1 MRARAVQV
9 MSRSL
14 HAASRRPRRIGLPL
28 PSSRSGRKANKNIS
42 SARAGK
48 HQDAEQRGELKP
60 GSELSPL
67 APKGKSVSISGLVAR
82 LWRSPYALRD
92 TTSCDWPCRR
102 QVATPASH
110 WQWWPGGRKGRLP
123 ALWSTRIFDG
133 RGSLIRSGFH
143 GCFCQRVQHECTSL
157 WPRHRSPRARSVP
170 SEGTSSSPPWQP
182 PSRWSGGRPAHR
194 RSGRRCCS
202 SL

>member
-28 PSSRSGRKANKNIS
+28 PSSRSGHKANKNIS

-67 APKGKSVSISGLVAR
+67 AFLGVCLYLRPGGTVVEVSLRFERHYFLRLAVQATSGNTGIALAMVAR
-82 LWRSPYALRD
+82 RQERSA
-92 TTSCDWPCRR
+92 
-102 QVATPASH
+102 ASFVEH
-110 WQWWPGGRKGRLP
+110 QD
-123 ALWSTRIFDG
+123 F
-133 RGSLIRSGFH
+133 
-143 GCFCQRVQHECTSL
+143 
-157 WPRHRSPRARSVP
+157 
-170 SEGTSSSPPWQP
+170 
-182 PSRWSGGRPAHR
+182 
-194 RSGRRCCS
+194 
-202 SL
+202 